1 MASGVQVG
9 NIVYAKGMVM
19 EIVPPIAVVQEATYG
34 REGITLLVFRRR
46 GGTIGMDSPVFSLK
60 L

>member
-1 MASGVQVG
+1 MG